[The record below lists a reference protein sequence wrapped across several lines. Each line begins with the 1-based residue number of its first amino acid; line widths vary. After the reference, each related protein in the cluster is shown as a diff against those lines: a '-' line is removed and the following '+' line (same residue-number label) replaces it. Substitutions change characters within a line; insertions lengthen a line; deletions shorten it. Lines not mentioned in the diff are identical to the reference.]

1 MWKLKTSFHQRNQRK
16 CLLWD
21 MERSITEIWIFLRIA
36 KFEKILQTL
45 QLLSVGKFIRD
56 KVFLEVRSSKEQKIL
71 ASQSRE
77 TNRTGRK
84 SSIQGQPALWTRHKK
99 ARVAPY
105 VQLTSGGDWRASTSP
120 SAGASLLYA
129 VSPLARWYAL
139 YFVKVYFLQI
149 KICNY
154 LYYIYK
160 RRLRAREDENKF
172 INERLSSMA
181 LV

>member
-1 MWKLKTSFHQRNQRK
+1 MSLVGYGAFDHRNMNFPSNCKIR
-16 CLLWD
+16 
-21 MERSITEIWIFLRIA
+21 ENIANFTITFRREIY
-36 KFEKILQTL
+36 QG
-45 QLLSVGKFIRD
+45 QS
-56 KVFLEVRSSKEQKIL
+56 FLEVRSSKEKKKIL

>member
-21 MERSITEIWIFLRIA
+21 MERSITKIWIFLRIA

-45 QLLSVGKFIRD
+45 QLLSVGKFIRN

-71 ASQSRE
+71 ASQSRK

-129 VSPLARWYAL
+129 VSPLRADTRYISSKCIFFKSK
-139 YFVKVYFLQI
+139 FVI
-149 KICNY
+149 
-154 LYYIYK
+154 IYVA